1 MDSEQAITE
10 LRRRLDDPN
19 SVLLDGDVDVEVD
32 GDEVNIS
39 MHLYFCS
46 KATVERMVDEF
57 LNARRGLL
65 NEGISP

>member
-10 LRRRLDDPN
+10 LQRRLDDPN
-19 SVLLDGDVDVEVD
+19 SVLLDGDVDVEVN

-39 MHLYFCS
+39 MRLYFCS
-46 KATVERMVDEF
+46 KTTVERMVDEF